1 MLDDYKAHIAA
12 KHIYVLEDDEQDTSI
27 VGYVVLLPE
36 DESTLL
42 LDNIGVNPHFQKK
55 GYGKKLML
63 FAEDWAREQ
72 GFSPIILYTNIVMYE
87 NLVWYLARGYTEP
100 HRVEEKGHSRVYFK
114 KEV

>member
-1 MLDDYKAHIAA
+1 
-12 KHIYVLEDDEQDTSI
+12 
-27 VGYVVLLPE
+27 
-36 DESTLL
+36 
-42 LDNIGVNPHFQKK
+42 
-55 GYGKKLML
+55 ML

-87 NLVWYLARGYTEP
+87 NLVWYPARGYTET